1 VPRDATQTRARLL
14 REAERQF
21 ARHGVYQATLRDI
34 TEAAGQRNVSALNY
48 HFGSRDGIV
57 VEILRRHGDPLDV
70 ARGEL
75 LDEPIDAMPTAALVR
90 ALLVPLSGELRR
102 ADGRDY
108 LRIVAQLTSRF
119 PAWRM
124 DDPLTPSNLQR
135 ILDVLESRAN
145 SPDSAVRR
153 DRVVNVIML
162 MMAAMAERARLI
174 DRRRS
179 PELDDAAFVD
189 NLTDMIVGALEA
201 EPSARP
207 PVLGSRTAT

>member
-34 TEAAGQRNVSALNY
+34 TEAAGLRYVSALNY

-75 LDEPIDAMPTAALVR
+75 VDEPIDAMSTAALVR

-145 SPDSAVRR
+145 SPEPAVRR
-153 DRVVNVIML
+153 DRVVTDIML

-179 PELDDAAFVD
+179 PELDDDAFVA

-201 EPSARP
+201 PSSCE
-207 PVLGSRTAT
+207 G